1 MKQLVLSV
9 MLALVGMGVFA
20 QKIDKAKDLL
30 DNKKNP
36 AEAKAEIDKVL
47 ATDKGS
53 KDPEAW
59 FLKARIYYALGTDA
73 TLKAANPAA
82 REEAFEA
89 IKKYVELEN
98 AREKDSLKRY
108 FSLQMAQFQPLTGLY
123 SSYSNDGASFYN
135 AQNFNAALENYKK
148 TMGIFEYMSSKNW
161 TGKSKFDTTITLYAA
176 ITAEKANKPD
186 DAAIY
191 YGKIAENKIKAEGY
205 VDIYKWLA
213 DHYAK
218 KGDLENA
225 TKYVKLGKEVY
236 PEDPFW
242 SGFEIEMIRDKG
254 TKEQLFAKYE
264 DIIKEN
270 PTNHVYYFNY
280 GVELYQTAYDND
292 ETKRPANSKDLIA
305 KSHEMLAKSIQIKPD
320 YANAQMLLGQ
330 IAYNQGVDLNKQQ
343 GAIKGTPTKKLTPDE
358 TKKKD
363 DLKKQM
369 MAKFDEAIPYFETV
383 DKLLGN
389 AGKLKMEEKSVLKD
403 AYDLLVTIYEIKGDK
418 EKTTFWTEKFNDV
431 DKKH

>member
-9 MLALVGMGVFA
+9 MLAFVGLGLFA
-20 QKIDKAKDLL
+20 QKIDKAKELL
-30 DNKKNP
+30 DTKKNP
-36 AEAKAEIDKVL
+36 AEAKTEIDKVL

-59 FLKARIYYALGTDA
+59 FLKARIYYVLGTDA
-73 TLKAANPAA
+73 NLKAANPTA

-89 IKKYVELEN
+89 IKKYVDLEN
-98 AREKDSLKRY
+98 AREKDSMKRY
-108 FSLQMAQFQPLTGLY
+108 ISLQVAQFQPLTGLY
-123 SSYSNDGASFYN
+123 SSYSNDGASYYN
-135 AQNFNAALENYKK
+135 AQNFNGALESYKK
-148 TMGIFEYMSSKNW
+148 TMGIFDYMAGKNW

-186 DAAIY
+186 DAAIF
-191 YGKIAENKIKAEGY
+191 YGKIAENKIKSEGY

-218 KGDLENA
+218 KNDLENA
-225 TKYVKLGKEVY
+225 AKYVKLGKEVY
-236 PEDPFW
+236 PDDPFW
-242 SGFEIEMIRDKG
+242 SGFEIETIRDKG

-264 DIIKEN
+264 EIIKEQPN
-270 PTNHVYYFNY
+270 NHVFYFNY

-292 ETKRPANSKDLIA
+292 ETKRPANSKELIE
-305 KSHEMLAKSIQIKPD
+305 KSREMLNKSVQLKPD

-330 IAYNQGVDLNKQQ
+330 IAYNQGVDLNKLQ

-383 DKLLGN
+383 DKLLGS

-403 AYDLLVTIYEIKGDK
+403 AYDLLVTVYEIKGDK
-418 EKTTFWTEKFNDV
+418 DKTTFWTEKFNDV